1 MVISSRAIVAM
12 GLSAV
17 GLGLLVGPSLGQQ
30 QDGGVRRTAS
40 PSTAAPTAP
49 ITPVIGTIDMDA
61 VFKNYDKVKVSS
73 EEFKAAAL
81 ARKGDLQK
89 IQADAQQEAEIL
101 AKLTPG
107 TEDFKKH
114 ENRVTELK
122 ARFEAGRESAERDF
136 ASREAEAM
144 ATLYKEVQAMVAR
157 IAKWRKM
164 TYIVKVSNQPI
175 SGSNPNSVMAAMA
188 NTMVYADPTND
199 ITNDVVYNLNRIY
212 KATGGPSVKGSATT
226 TPPATSASGRR
237 FRPARGWQVS
247 RIEPSRQCGAE
258 PPNPVRPGRAQSRSA
273 CQPGKT
279 RHGNS
284 RSSGEVPEELNAT
297 PRTSQR
303 TRPPAAARC
312 HSISQ
317 DEEKT
322 NPCLPPSVRNAR
334 LLPPRKC
341 AGSGSFMAR
350 TSHCGSTLPNPTPA
364 WFSFV
369 PTSRIGPP
377 CPPGSAM
384 SCRRYDGRQSSA
396 GRLRSI

>member
-49 ITPVIGTIDMDA
+49 ISPVIGTIDMDA

-212 KATGGPSVKGSATT
+212 KATGGPSVKGSAATPA
-226 TPPATSASGRR
+226 TPPAT
-237 FRPARGWQVS
+237 
-247 RIEPSRQCGAE
+247 GA
-258 PPNPVRPGRAQSRSA
+258 
-273 CQPGKT
+273 
-279 RHGNS
+279 
-284 RSSGEVPEELNAT
+284 
-297 PRTSQR
+297 
-303 TRPPAAARC
+303 PAA
-312 HSISQ
+312 
-317 DEEKT
+317 
-322 NPCLPPSVRNAR
+322 
-334 LLPPRKC
+334 
-341 AGSGSFMAR
+341 G
-350 TSHCGSTLPNPTPA
+350 PA
-364 WFSFV
+364 Q
-369 PTSRIGPP
+369 PEG
-377 CPPGSAM
+377 GK
-384 SCRRYDGRQSSA
+384 
-396 GRLRSI
+396 

>member
-40 PSTAAPTAP
+40 PSTAASAAP
-49 ITPVIGTIDMDA
+49 ISPVIGTIDMDA

-226 TPPATSASGRR
+226 PPATG
-237 FRPARGWQVS
+237 G
-247 RIEPSRQCGAE
+247 
-258 PPNPVRPGRAQSRSA
+258 
-273 CQPGKT
+273 
-279 RHGNS
+279 
-284 RSSGEVPEELNAT
+284 
-297 PRTSQR
+297 
-303 TRPPAAARC
+303 PAA
-312 HSISQ
+312 
-317 DEEKT
+317 
-322 NPCLPPSVRNAR
+322 
-334 LLPPRKC
+334 
-341 AGSGSFMAR
+341 
-350 TSHCGSTLPNPTPA
+350 
-364 WFSFV
+364 
-369 PTSRIGPP
+369 
-377 CPPGSAM
+377 GSAQPE
-384 SCRRYDGRQSSA
+384 G
-396 GRLRSI
+396 GK

>member
-1 MVISSRAIVAM
+1 MVICSRAIVAM

-61 VFKNYDKVKVSS
+61 VFKSYDKVKVSS

-212 KATGGPSVKGSATT
+212 KATGGPSVKGSA
-226 TPPATSASGRR
+226 ATSA
-237 FRPARGWQVS
+237 
-247 RIEPSRQCGAE
+247 
-258 PPNPVRPGRAQSRSA
+258 
-273 CQPGKT
+273 
-279 RHGNS
+279 
-284 RSSGEVPEELNAT
+284 
-297 PRTSQR
+297 
-303 TRPPAAARC
+303 PAA
-312 HSISQ
+312 
-317 DEEKT
+317 
-322 NPCLPPSVRNAR
+322 
-334 LLPPRKC
+334 
-341 AGSGSFMAR
+341 G
-350 TSHCGSTLPNPTPA
+350 PA
-364 WFSFV
+364 Q
-369 PTSRIGPP
+369 PEG
-377 CPPGSAM
+377 GN
-384 SCRRYDGRQSSA
+384 
-396 GRLRSI
+396 